1 MLYQAAHRKLFVN
14 AVIDARVAEW
24 QTRRIQN
31 PLSERACGFDSHPGH
46 QADVNRIRPR
56 QITVNED
63 LYATTTDSFEIERW
77 RAVRRFA

>member
-1 MLYQAAHRKLFVN
+1 MN

-46 QADVNRIRPR
+46 QADVSRIGQR
-56 QITVNED
+56 QITMSGNV
-63 LYATTTDSFEIERW
+63 YATTTDSFEIKCG
-77 RAVRRFA
+77 RAVRRSV